1 MYSSISVVIPVYN
14 SKNSLREL
22 YVGLSAE
29 LTAICRNFE
38 IIMVDDGSSDD
49 SFEEMCRLHSID
61 ESVKIIRLDGNFG
74 QQNAIMCGLRKASGE
89 YVVTMDDDLQNPP
102 EEIRK
107 LIERLEEGFDVVYGI
122 PEDKKHSAF
131 RNFGTAMTD
140 LLFDII
146 CGKPVKVKVGSFRA
160 MKREFVN
167 MISKD
172 KTSFVYIT
180 AITLKYTKNIGNIK
194 VRHDERKYGSSN
206 YSLKKLLW
214 QFFRLFINYADLPF
228 HICRDSK
235 PQYVIKNQ
243 QL

>member
-1 MYSSISVVIPVYN
+1 
-14 SKNSLREL
+14 
-22 YVGLSAE
+22 
-29 LTAICRNFE
+29 
-38 IIMVDDGSSDD
+38 
-49 SFEEMCRLHSID
+49 
-61 ESVKIIRLDGNFG
+61 
-74 QQNAIMCGLRKASGE
+74 MCGLRKASGE

-160 MKREFVN
+160 MKIELVN

-172 KTSFVYIT
+172 ETSFVYIT

-206 YSLKKLLW
+206 YSLKKLLLL
-214 QFFRLFINYADLPF
+214 FFRLFINYADLPF
-228 HICRDSK
+228 YINRDSK